1 MADMRIRDNSSGR
14 IASGHLGRT
23 QGQLGKTLEKLSS
36 GYRIN
41 RSADDAAGLAISEK
55 MRALITGLE
64 QAEQNSEDGLSLV
77 QVGEAALSEIHTVL
91 NRIVELSTTSANGT
105 YTDERDRAALQKELN
120 QLYDEV
126 ERISKT
132 ANFNGIKLFQDKG
145 LEYENIFEGDV
156 QANSLAAFQ
165 ETAPQVQTLDQVLA
179 GTKKGEVSIIYT
191 ETYDQVTTSQS
202 PEGAATTPSG
212 IVIGGKDLSDI
223 LKTEIIPN
231 TVQNIMKSYPA
242 FSYLNGS
249 SIGIG
254 LEYFSQGAVGGS
266 TTLAYVKAGAG
277 SSGTISGDGTLAS
290 REDFIT

>member
-41 RSADDAAGLAISEK
+41 RSADDASGLAISET

-132 ANFNGIKLFQDKG
+132 ANFNGIKLQTASQHFRKQRPRCRR
-145 LEYENIFEGDV
+145 LTRCS
-156 QANSLAAFQ
+156 QAQKRARS
-165 ETAPQVQTLDQVLA
+165 
-179 GTKKGEVSIIYT
+179 
-191 ETYDQVTTSQS
+191 
-202 PEGAATTPSG
+202 
-212 IVIGGKDLSDI
+212 
-223 LKTEIIPN
+223 
-231 TVQNIMKSYPA
+231 
-242 FSYLNGS
+242 
-249 SIGIG
+249 
-254 LEYFSQGAVGGS
+254 
-266 TTLAYVKAGAG
+266 
-277 SSGTISGDGTLAS
+277 AS
-290 REDFIT
+290 FTRKRMTR